1 MPTGQIPGN
10 RSHWGQRSQ
19 QKGHHWN
26 RPQGWERACQRCPG
40 WACRD
45 STNAALPSG
54 GHHLPTGGALERV
67 QPGTG
72 LPHMPLAV
80 STAFCPPSHTRTC
93 THAPTTKPSV
103 GDEGRPTGLQRRP
116 AFLYVLQKCQV
127 FPLQLLLNIGLK
139 TLVGSSER
147 LGLSTGCR
155 SSSALRISDSLMK
168 QLLGQ
173 KSTICKM

>member
-1 MPTGQIPGN
+1 MLIFPAVGTTCPPGGLWDEPSQEQGFPTC
-10 RSHWGQRSQ
+10 HWLSAHPLTHARAPVHPRTHAQNLLSVTRAGQR
-19 QKGHHWN
+19 
-26 RPQGWERACQRCPG
+26 
-40 WACRD
+40 
-45 STNAALPSG
+45 
-54 GHHLPTGGALERV
+54 
-67 QPGTG
+67 
-72 LPHMPLAV
+72 
-80 STAFCPPSHTRTC
+80 
-93 THAPTTKPSV
+93 
-103 GDEGRPTGLQRRP
+103 GLQRRA

-155 SSSALRISDSLMK
+155 SSSALRISDSLMR